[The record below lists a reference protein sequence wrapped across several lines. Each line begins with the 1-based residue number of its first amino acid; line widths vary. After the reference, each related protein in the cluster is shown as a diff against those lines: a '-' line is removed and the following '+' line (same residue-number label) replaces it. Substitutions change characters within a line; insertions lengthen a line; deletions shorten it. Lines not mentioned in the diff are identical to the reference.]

1 MKPTPAERVAL
12 AHARTLKPMELEE
25 TSALSKA
32 PDLFTFARRHDR
44 VRLAQTR
51 LVWAAEVW
59 NRRELRLSLYAY
71 AIRDN
76 DRTEIHYHRVTALD
90 TSTARIRRALVD
102 AYRALAIAEKAS
114 FRLV

>member
-12 AHARTLKPMELEE
+12 DYARTLTPMELEQA
-25 TSALSKA
+25 SVLSHA
-32 PDLFTFARRHDR
+32 PDLYTFARRHDR

-59 NRRELRLSLYAY
+59 NRRELRLSMYRYAV
-71 AIRDN
+71 RDQ

-90 TSTARIRRALVD
+90 TSTAHIRHALID
-102 AYRALAIAEKAS
+102 AHRALAIAEDAA

>member
-1 MKPTPAERVAL
+1 MKATPTERAAL
-12 AHARTLKPMELEE
+12 DKARGLRPLELEE
-25 TSALSKA
+25 ASALSRA
-32 PDLFTFARRHDR
+32 PDLQTFARRHDR

-51 LVWAAEVW
+51 LVWAAENW
-59 NRRELRLSLYAY
+59 NRRELRLSLYRY
-71 AIRDN
+71 AVRDN